1 MSKHFELMQKIEEDR
16 QPKVHA
22 APELAGRNSRAK
34 NSSVPPRWASDETL
48 RLVHQIFLS
57 QTEGAPRLVVFAG
70 IDPGN
75 GCSEICAS
83 VAESLA
89 KGTRGRVCLV
99 EANFHS
105 PTLPH
110 LFQTTNFDG
119 LTEALDQRDQPMASY
134 AKPTMQENLWLLSS
148 GRITAYSSQLL
159 HSDDLRERLLE
170 LRESFDY
177 VVIDAPPL
185 TRYSEGI
192 AIGQAVDGLVLILEA
207 EATHREAAS
216 AVAANLRAA
225 NIPILAAVLN
235 KRNFPIPEKIYR
247 HL

>member
-1 MSKHFELMQKIEEDR
+1 
-16 QPKVHA
+16 
-22 APELAGRNSRAK
+22 
-34 NSSVPPRWASDETL
+34 
-48 RLVHQIFLS
+48 
-57 QTEGAPRLVVFAG
+57 VVFAG
-70 IDPGN
+70 IDHGN

-83 VAESLA
+83 AAESLA
-89 KGTRGRVCLV
+89 KSTRGQVCLV
-99 EANFHS
+99 EANFYS
-105 PTLPH
+105 PILSQ
-110 LFQTTNFDG
+110 LFQTTNCQG
-119 LTEALDQRDQPMASY
+119 LTEALHHPDQRVVSY
-134 AKPTMQENLWLLSS
+134 AKPMKQGNLWLLSS
-148 GRITAYSSQLL
+148 GKVTAESSQLL
-159 HSDDLRERLLE
+159 HSDGLRKRLLE

-192 AIGQAVDGLVLILEA
+192 AIGQVVDGLVLILEA
-207 EATHREAAS
+207 EATRREAAS